1 MTEKTT
7 YAPGDLLD
15 LKIEKIVPRGFGLA
29 FAEGLTVFV
38 PLAVAGDSVRV
49 KIDQIKKRTAFA
61 DIVEVLEPSP
71 NRIKAPCPHFGVCG
85 GCDFQQM
92 NYESQLQA
100 KIDII
105 RDCLKRIGK
114 IELANLGIEP
124 SPQQFKYRSRARW
137 HADRDEQAIGYFAA
151 DSHEIVNVATCPI
164 LVPKL
169 EDTLLSLQKNT
180 KWKDVMAGR
189 TDIDAVVAD
198 GGAVSIYSPDL
209 IEPTADLTYSHD
221 GIEYAFSARSFFQG
235 NQFLIKQLVET
246 ALKGA
251 SGETALDL
259 YCGVGL
265 FTLPM
270 AKNFKHVIGVEENA
284 EAIKFAKQNKARAGL
299 ANVDFKRIGVREF
312 LAGHELK
319 HTDLVLIDP
328 PRAGAD
334 IGTIER
340 IAKMR
345 PKEISY
351 VSCEPSILARDLRI
365 LLDSGYQL
373 DAITALD
380 LFPQTHHVETVAR
393 LRIGSK

>member
-1 MTEKTT
+1 MTEKTK
-7 YAPGDLLD
+7 YAPGDTLD

-61 DIVEVLEPSP
+61 DIVEVLEASP
-71 NRIKAPCPHFGVCG
+71 NRIQPPCPHFGVCG

-92 NYESQLQA
+92 NYDSQLRA
-100 KIDII
+100 KLDII

-114 IELANLGIEP
+114 IDYEDLGIEP
-124 SPQQFKYRSRARW
+124 SPKEFEYRSRARW
-137 HADRDEQAIGYFAA
+137 HADRDERSIGYYAA

-164 LVPKL
+164 LVPGL
-169 EDTLLSLQKNT
+169 EDTLISLQKNT

-189 TDIDAVVAD
+189 TDIDAATAD
-198 GGAVSIYSPDL
+198 GTAVSIYSPDL
-209 IEPTADLTYSHD
+209 VEPTNEITYSQ
-221 GIEYAFSARSFFQG
+221 GGVEYAFSARSFFQG
-235 NQFLIKQLVET
+235 NQFMIGKLVET

-265 FTLPM
+265 FSLPM
-270 AKNFKHVIGVEENA
+270 AKQFTNVIGVEENG
-284 EAIKFAKQNKARAGL
+284 EAIKFAKQNKARAGFS
-299 ANVDFKRIGVREF
+299 NIDFKRVRVREF
-312 LAGHELK
+312 LASHKLDG
-319 HTDLVLIDP
+319 TDFVLIDP

-334 IGTIER
+334 LGTIER
-340 IAKMR
+340 IAAMR
-345 PKEISY
+345 PKHISY
-351 VSCEPSILARDLRI
+351 VSCEPSILARDLRV
-365 LLDSGYQL
+365 LLDRG
-373 DAITALD
+373 DKIDNITALD

-393 LRIGSK
+393 LSLG

>member
-1 MTEKTT
+1 MTEKTK
-7 YAPGDLLD
+7 YAPGDTLD

-61 DIVEVLEPSP
+61 DIVEVLEASP
-71 NRIKAPCPHFGVCG
+71 NRIQPPCPHFGVCG

-92 NYESQLQA
+92 NYESQLRA
-100 KIDII
+100 KLDII

-114 IELANLGIEP
+114 IDFDGLGIEP
-124 SPQQFKYRSRARW
+124 SPMEFEYRSRARW
-137 HADRDEQAIGYFAA
+137 HADRDERVIGYYAA

-164 LVPKL
+164 LVPQL
-169 EDTLLSLQKNT
+169 EDTLISLQKNT

-189 TDIDAVVAD
+189 TDIDASVAD
-198 GGAVSIYSPDL
+198 RGEVSIYSPDL
-209 IEPTADLTYSHD
+209 VEPTVDITYTHD
-221 GIEYAFSARSFFQG
+221 GVEYAFSARSFFQG
-235 NQFLIKQLVET
+235 NQFMISKLVET
-246 ALKGA
+246 ALNGA

-265 FTLPM
+265 FALPM
-270 AKNFKHVIGVEENA
+270 AKKFSHVIGVEENP
-284 EAIKFAKQNKARAGL
+284 EAVKFAKQNKARAGL
-299 ANVDFKRIGVREF
+299 SNVEFKRVRVREF
-312 LAGHELK
+312 LAGHQLDR
-319 HTDLVLIDP
+319 TDFVLIDP

-334 IGTIER
+334 LGTIER
-340 IAKMR
+340 IAEMR
-345 PKEISY
+345 PKQIAY

-365 LLDSGYQL
+365 LLDRGYRI
-373 DAITALD
+373 DNITALD

-393 LRIGSK
+393 LSLS

>member
-1 MTEKTT
+1 MTEKIS
-7 YAPGDLLD
+7 YASGDLLD

-61 DIVEVLEPSP
+61 DIVEILEASP
-71 NRIKAPCPHFGVCG
+71 DRIKPPCPHFGVCG

-92 NYESQLQA
+92 NYESQLRA
-100 KIDII
+100 KLDII

-114 IELANLGIEP
+114 IEFDGLNIEL
-124 SPQQFKYRSRARW
+124 SPQQFEYRSRARW
-137 HADRDEQAIGYFAA
+137 HAARDEQSIGYYAA
-151 DSHEIVNVATCPI
+151 DSHEIVNITTCPI

-169 EDTLLSLQKNT
+169 EETLVSLQKNT
-180 KWKDVMAGR
+180 KWKDVMAGH

-198 GGAVSIYSPDL
+198 DGAVSIYSPDL
-209 IEPTADLTYSHD
+209 IEPTAEITYSHD

-235 NQFLIKQLVET
+235 NQFLIAKLVET

-251 SGETALDL
+251 GGETALDL

-265 FTLPM
+265 FALPL
-270 AKNFKHVIGVEENA
+270 AKNFKHVIGVEENG

-299 ANVDFKRIGVREF
+299 GNVDFKRIGVREF
-312 LAGHELK
+312 LAGHQLDR
-319 HTDLVLIDP
+319 TDFVLIDP

-334 IGTIER
+334 PGTIER

-345 PKEISY
+345 PKQISY

-365 LLDSGYQL
+365 LLDGGYQL
-373 DAITALD
+373 GAITALD

-393 LRIGSK
+393 LSLT